1 MKNTAKT
8 SRPNRRAFL
17 AGAALGGTAAVG
29 LGSAARGEPL
39 PAASPNT
46 NSSPASIARSA
57 AAEIAQADAAGAAAN
72 TNGGGA
78 DSTPI
83 TVSDPGSDFM
93 VDVIKTLDLEYVA
106 LNPGGSSRGLHES
119 IIHYGG
125 NSKPSLIAVNHEEI
139 AVAIAHGYARAAGKP
154 MATLLYAV
162 LGLQHASM
170 AIYNAFADRVPI
182 MMFAGNVGNESKRF
196 GPPSWY
202 HSATDLA
209 ALLPGYLKWSDQPV
223 SPQYIADSFHRAY
236 RQAVTPPQGPVLTV
250 IDDWLQERSFTGIRN
265 ELTIPTY
272 HSPVAP
278 IADSQALAR
287 AARMLVSAQ
296 YPVIVAD
303 RTVSSQ
309 AGMDRVAELTRL
321 IGAAFLNGPS
331 RICLPT
337 EHPLNLTG
345 MERTVIP
352 KADVVLFLG
361 VDDMWE
367 VLFSTA
373 DTVTRPTRRIANP
386 NVKTIALAIDQ
397 YDARGNIADQMHA
410 LDVDLAIAGE
420 PEASLPH
427 LIEAVKRELADEPS
441 SAIASRAAAIRT
453 DHDKLRDGYR
463 QTAAFG
469 WDASPVSVARL
480 TAELAAALD
489 GESWSAVTNSA
500 HFLNMW
506 PQKLWDI
513 NRWNQFQIASG
524 AGGLGFTLPS
534 AIGAA
539 LALKNSGTIPVAF
552 QTDGDFM
559 YVSSALWTAAHHRV
573 PLLVVMHNNRA
584 YHAEHMNIQLMSNQR
599 QRGITDTG
607 LGTTLVDPPIDFGML
622 ARSMGVWGTGPVTD
636 PNAVQ
641 PALQQALAVVKSGHP
656 ALVDVVTQPR

>member
-1 MKNTAKT
+1 MPMLRGARLRVARIIEQSLDLVAPAPEHRPSGKCREQTLAYQTKEPRFCLSSRARRVEPARRRGISKGAILCAIGAAPRRIMKIAPKAH
-8 SRPNRRAFL
+8 RPNRRTFL
-17 AGAALGGTAAVG
+17 AGATLGGSAMAGLVSTAR
-29 LGSAARGEPL
+29 SAPT
-39 PAASPNT
+39 PIVPQNT
-46 NSSPASIARSA
+46 NSSPAIAARA
-57 AAEIAQADAAGAAAN
+57 ALAEADQAETARAAVN
-72 TNGGGA
+72 PNGDRA
-78 DSTPI
+78 EVAPI
-83 TVSDPGSDFM
+83 TISNPGSDFM
-93 VDVIKTLDLEYVA
+93 VDVIKSLDLEYVA

-125 NSKPSLIAVNHEEI
+125 NSQPSLIAVNHEEI

-154 MATLLYAV
+154 MGTLLYAV

-170 AIYNAFADRVPI
+170 AVYNAFADRVPI
-182 MMFAGNVGNESKRF
+182 MMFAGNVGNENKRF

-223 SPQYIADSFHRAY
+223 SPHYIADAFHRSY

-250 IDDWLQERSFTGIRN
+250 IDDWLQESSFTDIRN
-265 ELTIPTY
+265 ELTIPAY
-272 HSPVAP
+272 HPP
-278 IADSQALAR
+278 IAAIADPQALAQ
-287 AARMLVSAQ
+287 AARVLVGAQ

-309 AGMDRVAELTRL
+309 AGMDRVAELTGL
-321 IGAAFLNGPS
+321 LGAAFLNGPS

-337 EHPLNLTG
+337 GHPLNLTG
-345 MERTVIP
+345 MQRSVVP
-352 KADVVLFLG
+352 KADVILFLG

-367 VLFSTA
+367 VLFSTT
-373 DTVTRPTRRIANP
+373 DTVTRPTRRIAYP
-386 NVKTIALAIDQ
+386 NVKTIALSIDQ
-397 YDARGNIADQMHA
+397 YDGRGNIADQMHA
-410 LDVDLAIAGE
+410 LDVDLSITGD

-441 SAIASRAAAIRT
+441 SAISSRATAIEA
-453 DHDKLRDGYR
+453 DHDKLRAANR
-463 QTAAFG
+463 QTATFG

-480 TAELAAALD
+480 TAELSAALD
-489 GESWSAVTNSA
+489 GESWSVITNSA

-513 NRWNQFQIASG
+513 NRWNQFQMASG

-559 YVSSALWTAAHHRV
+559 YVSSALWTAAHHRI
-573 PLLVVMHNNRA
+573 RC
-584 YHAEHMNIQLMSNQR
+584 S
-599 QRGITDTG
+599 
-607 LGTTLVDPPIDFGML
+607 
-622 ARSMGVWGTGPVTD
+622 S
-636 PNAVQ
+636 
-641 PALQQALAVVKSGHP
+641 
-656 ALVDVVTQPR
+656 

>member
-1 MKNTAKT
+1 
-8 SRPNRRAFL
+8 
-17 AGAALGGTAAVG
+17 
-29 LGSAARGEPL
+29 
-39 PAASPNT
+39 
-46 NSSPASIARSA
+46 
-57 AAEIAQADAAGAAAN
+57 
-72 TNGGGA
+72 
-78 DSTPI
+78 
-83 TVSDPGSDFM
+83 
-93 VDVIKTLDLEYVA
+93 
-106 LNPGGSSRGLHES
+106 
-119 IIHYGG
+119 
-125 NSKPSLIAVNHEEI
+125 
-139 AVAIAHGYARAAGKP
+139 

-223 SPQYIADSFHRAY
+223 SPHYIADSFHRSY

-250 IDDWLQERSFTGIRN
+250 IDDWLQEKSFTAIRN
-265 ELTIPTY
+265 ELTIPAY
-272 HSPVAP
+272 HPPIAA
-278 IADSQALAR
+278 IADSQALSE
-287 AARMLVSAQ
+287 AARLLVGAH

-309 AGMDRVAELTRL
+309 SGMDRVAELTGL
-321 IGAAFLNGPS
+321 LGAAFLNGPS

-345 MERTVIP
+345 MQRAVVP
-352 KADVVLFLG
+352 KADVILFLG

-386 NVKTIALAIDQ
+386 NVKTIALSIDQ

-410 LDVDLAIAGE
+410 FDVDLAIAGD
-420 PEASLPH
+420 PETSLPH

-441 SAIASRAAAIRT
+441 SAIASRAAAIGV
-453 DHDKLRDGYR
+453 DHDKLRAANR

-480 TAELAAALD
+480 TAELVAALD
-489 GESWSAVTNSA
+489 GESWSAITNSA

-506 PQKLWDI
+506 PQKLWSI

-539 LALKNSGTIPVAF
+539 LALKTSGTIPVAL

-573 PLLVVMHNNRA
+573 PLLIVMHNNRA
-584 YHAEHMNIQLMSNQR
+584 YHAEHMNIQLMSNRR

-607 LGTTLVDPPIDFGML
+607 LGTTLVDPTIDFAML

-641 PALQQALAVVKSGHP
+641 PALQQALAIVKSGRP

>member
-1 MKNTAKT
+1 MKLTAKT
-8 SRPNRRAFL
+8 SRPDRRTFL
-17 AGAALGGTAAVG
+17 TSAALGGTVAVG
-29 LGSAARGEPL
+29 LQSAALAESEPQV
-39 PAASPNT
+39 APNT
-46 NSSPASIARSA
+46 NSNPADAARSA
-57 AAEIAQADAAGAAAN
+57 ARETAQAEAAGAGAN
-72 TNGGGA
+72 SRQEAG
-78 DSTPI
+78 DTPI
-83 TVSDPGSDFM
+83 TVSDPGSDYM
-93 VDVIKTLDLEYVA
+93 IDVIKTLDLEYVA

-119 IIHYGG
+119 ILHYGG

-154 MATLLYAV
+154 MGTLLYAV

-223 SPQYIADSFHRAY
+223 SPHYIADSFHRSY

-250 IDDWLQERSFTGIRN
+250 IDDWLQERSFTAIRH
-265 ELTIPTY
+265 ELTIPSY
-272 HSPVAP
+272 HPPIVP
-278 IADSQALAR
+278 IADLQALTQ
-287 AARMLVSAQ
+287 AARMLVSAR

-309 AGMDRVAELTRL
+309 AGMDRIAELTNL
-321 IGAAFLNGPS
+321 LGAAFLNGPS

-337 EHPLNLTG
+337 DHPLNLTG
-345 MERTVIP
+345 MQRSVVP

-367 VLFSTA
+367 VLFATA
-373 DTVTRPTRRIANP
+373 DSVTRPTRRIANP
-386 NVKTIALAIDQ
+386 DVKTIALSIDQ
-397 YDARGNIADQMHA
+397 YDGRGNIADQMHA
-410 LDVDLAIAGE
+410 FDVDLAITGA

-441 SAIASRAAAIRT
+441 STIGSRAAAIKA
-453 DHDKLRDGYR
+453 DHDKQRGTYR

-489 GESWSAVTNSA
+489 GESWSVITNSA

-506 PQKLWDI
+506 PQKLWNID
-513 NRWNQFQIASG
+513 RWNQFQIASG

-539 LALKNSGTIPVAF
+539 LALKDSGTIPVAF
-552 QTDGDFM
+552 QTDGDLM

-573 PLLVVMHNNRA
+573 PLLIVMHNNRA
-584 YHAEHMNIQLMSNQR
+584 YHAEHMNIQLMSNRR
-599 QRGITDTG
+599 QRGIIDTG
-607 LGTTLVDPPIDFGML
+607 LGTTLVDPAIDFGML

-636 PNAVQ
+636 PKAVQ
-641 PALQQALAVVKSGHP
+641 PALQQALAIVKSGHP